1 MFYMFLKIVIGI
13 IIIKNDICLL
23 FKKFIILKMKEI
35 REGIVGKLK
44 EKRVKMYENFDYE
57 KYWKKLKMDFDLEKN
72 KSKMNIYDDIK
83 FKICDKV

>member
-44 EKRVKMYENFDYE
+44 EKRVKMYKNFDYE
-57 KYWKKLKMDFDLEKN
+57 KYVLFLVV
-72 KSKMNIYDDIK
+72 IVLIIV
-83 FKICDKV
+83 FKDMWGMCCFCICL

>member
-1 MFYMFLKIVIGI
+1 MFLKIVIGI

-44 EKRVKMYENFDYE
+44 EKRVKMYKNFDYE
-57 KYWKKLKMDFDLEKN
+57 KY
-72 KSKMNIYDDIK
+72 
-83 FKICDKV
+83 

>member
-1 MFYMFLKIVIGI
+1 
-13 IIIKNDICLL
+13 
-23 FKKFIILKMKEI
+23 MKEI

-44 EKRVKMYENFDYE
+44 EKRVKMYKNFDYE